1 MYQRQ
6 GAAETLPAAGS
17 IARAKVVNGGL
28 RSGNSSLPFP
38 PTKMEQFDLGFDFE
52 HDLSSEVGQPA
63 EAPQSM
69 PPNARKN
76 YRQVS
81 PPLRH
86 AVIPLIS
93 ESRCA
98 CYSPLISK
106 SSNSFQLSLMLN
118 ADSLQALAAWTLH
131 ERK

>member
-1 MYQRQ
+1 MSTATGVNLEAITRRVPGERGSDKGLPLSEAFCTRGKERQ
-6 GAAETLPAAGS
+6 ERYLQVAQS
-17 IARAKVVNGGL
+17 RRAKVVNGGL

-38 PTKMEQFDLGFDFE
+38 PTKMEQFDLEFDFE

-76 YRQVS
+76 YRQVG

-86 AVIPLIS
+86 AIIPLIS
-93 ESRCA
+93 ES
-98 CYSPLISK
+98 
-106 SSNSFQLSLMLN
+106 
-118 ADSLQALAAWTLH
+118 
-131 ERK
+131 

>member
-1 MYQRQ
+1 MEAITGRVPGERGSDKGLTLSEAFCTRGKERQ
-6 GAAETLPAAGS
+6 ERYLQVAQS
-17 IARAKVVNGGL
+17 RRAKVVNGGL

-38 PTKMEQFDLGFDFE
+38 PTKMEQFDLEFDFE

-76 YRQVS
+76 YRQVG

-86 AVIPLIS
+86 AIIPLIS
-93 ESRCA
+93 ES
-98 CYSPLISK
+98 
-106 SSNSFQLSLMLN
+106 
-118 ADSLQALAAWTLH
+118 
-131 ERK
+131 